1 MAFEIIVKV
10 VTRGNLGVFIQARL
24 GLLCETEKV

>member
-10 VTRGNLGVFIQARL
+10 VTWGNLRVFIQARL
-24 GLLCETEKV
+24 GLLCGIEKV